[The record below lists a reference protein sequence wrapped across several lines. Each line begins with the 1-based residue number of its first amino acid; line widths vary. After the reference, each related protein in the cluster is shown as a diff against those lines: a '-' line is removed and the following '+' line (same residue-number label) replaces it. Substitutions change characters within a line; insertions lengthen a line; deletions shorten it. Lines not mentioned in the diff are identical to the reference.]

1 MSLQRV
7 PGSTFASIVKI
18 PSYMKPW
25 PILDK
30 DDPLALLHA
39 KFWGKNMADEEQ
51 EWLKAQQTGPATG
64 TEFGLRAQEGEERID
79 AVVNEQMVVDE
90 AAVVDETMD
99 ETTTTDPDDDIISG
113 CYMLD
118 IGIDGLM
125 SKLWIRAE
133 YIRVFNFVNA
143 YYDKPSSILRAPCVV
158 VTGHPGIGEFIAFSD
173 CFENDTFA

>member
-25 PILDK
+25 PILDN
-30 DDPLALLHA
+30 DDALALLHA

-51 EWLKAQQTGPATG
+51 QWLKAQQASRATG
-64 TEFGLRAQEGEERID
+64 TEFELRDQEGGERID
-79 AVVNEQMVVDE
+79 VVVNGTMAVDE
-90 AAVVDETMD
+90 VAVVDETMD
-99 ETTTTDPDDDIISG
+99 ETTTIDPDDDIIPG

-143 YYDKPSSILRAPCVV
+143 YYDEPSSILRAPCVV
-158 VTGHPGIGEFIAFSD
+158 VTGHPGIGEFIASSD

>member
-1 MSLQRV
+1 
-7 PGSTFASIVKI
+7 
-18 PSYMKPW
+18 MKPW
-25 PILDK
+25 PILDN

-39 KFWGKNMADEEQ
+39 KFWGKNLADEEQ
-51 EWLKAQQTGPATG
+51 QWLNAQQACPDTGSD
-64 TEFGLRAQEGEERID
+64 FGLRDQEKEERID
-79 AVVNEQMVVDE
+79 AVVNEKTVADE

-99 ETTTTDPDDDIISG
+99 ERTAMDPDDDIIPG

-133 YIRVFNFVNA
+133 YIRAFNFVNA

-158 VTGHPGIGEFIAFSD
+158 VTGHPGIGEFIASSD